1 MKRWFFTCAAAL
13 AGAALALTGLPAQPF
28 SPLGWIGGGLR
39 ALSLSGAAGNASAW
53 ALWAVLSLLPLLG
66 LLPKGRRRGAADVF
80 FVLAAVCS
88 FPMWYCL
95 ANPGLV
101 ATRLPEA
108 AATPLERLPLTV
120 PVAALLCGAAALR
133 CTEGGATRAFL
144 RRTRGLLVCF
154 MALEAGA
161 AAFTLVSGLRAA
173 ISEGGASLALAAFQG
188 LCALAV
194 CAAALATFSSAADLA
209 RAMEGGWFSAEA
221 EAARLARLARLQ
233 LAVTC
238 GSAALSSLAGL
249 LCLGRAS
256 FALTW
261 DLPLTELLA
270 ALACALLAR
279 FVAEGARVKRENDEF
294 V

>member
-1 MKRWFFTCAAAL
+1 MRPRWISFLEAFGKIHAECIFVFPNNGNIFMAASQ
-13 AGAALALTGLPAQPF
+13 AAKFYTDAKVVVIPSKDVGTGYVALT
-28 SPLGWIGGGLR
+28 
-39 ALSLSGAAGNASAW
+39 
-53 ALWAVLSLLPLLG
+53 
-66 LLPKGRRRGAADVF
+66 
-80 FVLAAVCS
+80 
-88 FPMWYCL
+88 
-95 ANPGLV
+95 
-101 ATRLPEA
+101 
-108 AATPLERLPLTV
+108 
-120 PVAALLCGAAALR
+120 
-133 CTEGGATRAFL
+133 
-144 RRTRGLLVCF
+144 
-154 MALEAGA
+154 
-161 AAFTLVSGLRAA
+161 
-173 ISEGGASLALAAFQG
+173 
-188 LCALAV
+188 
-194 CAAALATFSSAADLA
+194 AADLA